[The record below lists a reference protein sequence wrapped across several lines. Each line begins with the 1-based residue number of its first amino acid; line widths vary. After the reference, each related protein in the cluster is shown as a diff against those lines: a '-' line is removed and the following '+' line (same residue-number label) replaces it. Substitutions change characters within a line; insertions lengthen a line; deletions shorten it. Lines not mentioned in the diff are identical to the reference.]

1 MYLTD
6 LQRNIRNLH
15 NRFPGFLLSRSRKG
29 NPEAFKEMREYNIID
44 VLSLQELHEVIAPWS
59 SNLPV
64 FDVYT
69 DSLDMSEWEESGHI
83 H

>member
-1 MYLTD
+1 M
-6 LQRNIRNLH
+6 
-15 NRFPGFLLSRSRKG
+15 KG

-44 VLSLQELHEVIAPWS
+44 VLSLQELYEVIAPWS

-69 DSLDMSEWEESGHI
+69 DSLDMSEWEEAGYTYTNLGKYQQYKEC
-83 H
+83 